1 MRLNTLQPIEWPQSK
16 QSLMW
21 LRSSLSNRMET
32 MENTRSTSSHQPERL
47 TLYNTRLVTQHHK
60 IFDTQTTIDYSV
72 QRISPSYLIECIL
85 EIYRFAHPIRLVV
98 SFLFSE

>member
-1 MRLNTLQPIEWPQSK
+1 M
-16 QSLMW
+16 
-21 LRSSLSNRMET
+21 
-32 MENTRSTSSHQPERL
+32 
-47 TLYNTRLVTQHHK
+47 RLVTQHHK

-98 SFLFSE
+98 SFLFSEEEYLTHLLKTHPVPNAFSMASLRCSF